1 MKNKFYV
8 IVSAKCYT
16 IHHGQWNEIQSQ
28 AQKKGCV
35 YKSFSN
41 KSDAN
46 DWAWAKFNELKN
58 KRLVDA
64 IEDKYRFSR
73 SEWKRQNINTAHWNR
88 LKKGSDE
95 AILCCF

>member
-1 MKNKFYV
+1 MKFYA

-16 IHHGQWNEIQSQ
+16 IHHGQWSEIQSQ

-35 YKSFSN
+35 CKSFKN
-41 KSDAN
+41 KVDAN

-58 KRLVDA
+58 KRKVRA

-73 SEWKRQNINTAHWNR
+73 SELMKMNNNTRYWNNR
-88 LKKGSDE
+88 
-95 AILCCF
+95 